1 MKTLRSSWN
10 SDRIAAALCNR
21 PRSKKCRYR
30 PADRYAQ
37 FEVGTD
43 TVSVITRRGRTVFTR
58 RFGDGIFSACVSGPD
73 LTVETVNGGRFVCD
87 AETGE
92 LLEARP
98 PLAVALPLP
107 TKIVQAA

>member
-21 PRSKKCRYR
+21 PRSKKCKYR

-37 FEVGTD
+37 FKVGTD
-43 TVSVITRRGRTVFTR
+43 AVSVITHRGRTVFTR
-58 RFGDGIFSACVSGPD
+58 RFGDEIFSACVSGPD

-92 LLEARP
+92 LLKARP
-98 PLAVALPLP
+98 PVAAALPLP
-107 TKIVQAA
+107 AKISHAA

>member
-1 MKTLRSSWN
+1 MRTIKSSWN
-10 SDRIAAALCNR
+10 SDRIAAAVCNR
-21 PRSKKCRYR
+21 PRSKKCKYR

-43 TVSVITRRGRTVFTR
+43 AVSVITRRGRAVFTR
-58 RFGDGIFSACVSGPD
+58 RFGDEIFSACISGPD

-92 LLEARP
+92 LLEARLP
-98 PLAVALPLP
+98 VSAALPLP
-107 TKIVQAA
+107 AKISHAA